1 MFERAGILTDKKAT
15 SYPGCIDPASC
26 AEYRQDRVVRDGT
39 VITSRAAGTAIDF
52 GLEILRGLGLAEQA
66 ESVRAQ
72 ILY

>member
-1 MFERAGILTDKKAT
+1 
-15 SYPGCIDPASC
+15 
-26 AEYRQDRVVRDGT
+26 